1 MDKERIIELAQKGW
15 QLGRMTELWKN
26 DTEYIFII
34 AVEKKSQIYYVY
46 SQLIENNLAKFY
58 ADELETEDDEILKTF
73 SDINDA
79 IIYIN
84 GFRENLFYRPVRKLE
99 QANGNCVN
107 PSRFSSAERWFPNR
121 FDEFNISKGKKYFN
135 LENILKYRETID
147 RTCEK

>member
-84 GFRENLFYRPVRKLE
+84 GFRENLF
-99 QANGNCVN
+99 
-107 PSRFSSAERWFPNR
+107 
-121 FDEFNISKGKKYFN
+121 DEFNISKGEKYFN

-147 RTCEK
+147 GTCEK